1 MKIVFMGTPD
11 LAAEVLD
18 TMMKSGY
25 EVTLAVTQPDRPK
38 GRGKSVIKTPVH
50 ECADRW
56 GIPVFSPVRVKRP
69 EAVERLRE
77 EAPDLIVVAAFG
89 QILSKEI
96 LDLPRLGCVNVHASL
111 LPAYRG
117 AAPIQWAVINGEEKS
132 GVTIMQMD
140 EGLDTGDILLQEE
153 IPLASDETGESLYD
167 KMARLGGELLVKA
180 LPMIEQGTLTPI
192 KQDDSASCYAP
203 MLKKEMG
210 NIDWSMPA
218 VQIERLVRGLNS
230 WPGAYTFMNGKML
243 KIWGAEV
250 CGADACGGAAASG
263 EPAGSEPAGAGAATT
278 GGDTLAGVGSEPGTV
293 VGTDK
298 KKIYV
303 ACGEGVLALTEVQYE
318 GKKRMNTQAF
328 LLGAKVESGQKLT
341 RER

>member
-18 TMMKSGY
+18 TMMKSGC
-25 EVTLAVTQPDRPK
+25 EVTLAVTRPDRPK
-38 GRGKSVIKTPVH
+38 GRGRGVIKTPVH
-50 ECADRW
+50 ECADKW
-56 GIPVFSPVRVKRP
+56 GIPVLSPVRVKRP

-153 IPLASDETGESLYD
+153 ILLDPQETGESLYE
-167 KMARLGGELLVKA
+167 KVAKLGGELLVKA
-180 LPMIEQGTLTPI
+180 LPMIEQGTIVPI
-192 KQDDSASCYAP
+192 KQDDAASCYAP

-210 NIDWSMPA
+210 NIDWSLPA
-218 VQIERLVRGLNS
+218 VQIERLIRGLNS

-250 CGADACGGAAASG
+250 CGNTDA
-263 EPAGSEPAGAGAATT
+263 AGA
-278 GGDTLAGVGSEPGTV
+278 EPGTV

-298 KKIYV
+298 KAIYV
-303 ACGEGVLALTEVQYE
+303 ACGEGTLALTEVQLE
-318 GKKRMNTQAF
+318 AKKRMSSQAF
-328 LLGAKVESGQKLT
+328 LLGVKVEPGQKLT
-341 RER
+341 MER

>member
-18 TMMKSGY
+18 TMMRNGC
-25 EVTLAVTQPDRPK
+25 EVSLAVTQPDRPK
-38 GRGKSVIKTPVH
+38 GRGRGVIKTPVH
-50 ECADRW
+50 ECADKW

-69 EAVERLRE
+69 EAVARLRE

-96 LDLPRLGCVNVHASL
+96 LELPRFGCVNVHASL
-111 LPAYRG
+111 LPKYRG

-153 IPLASDETGESLYD
+153 IPLEANETGESLYN
-167 KMARLGGELLVKA
+167 KMAKLGGTLLVKA
-180 LPMIEQGTLTPI
+180 LPMIEAGTLTPI
-192 KQDDSASCYAP
+192 KQDDEASTYAS

-210 NIDWSMPA
+210 NIDWNMPA
-218 VQIERLVRGLNS
+218 DKIERLVRGLNS

-243 KIWGAEV
+243 KIWASAVADKPVRNLRQLQGQRTGPHRGAV
-250 CGADACGGAAASG
+250 RGQKAHGDAGLFIGRQDRRGTGAHGGALRI
-263 EPAGSEPAGAGAATT
+263 GACWACSADLRRSTVFDKT
-278 GGDTLAGVGSEPGTV
+278 DSRGTA
-293 VGTDK
+293 D
-298 KKIYV
+298 
-303 ACGEGVLALTEVQYE
+303 L
-318 GKKRMNTQAF
+318 
-328 LLGAKVESGQKLT
+328 
-341 RER
+341 

>member
-18 TMMKSGY
+18 TMMKNGC

-38 GRGKSVIKTPVH
+38 GRGKSVIKTPVR

-153 IPLASDETGESLYD
+153 IPLVADETGESLYN
-167 KMARLGGELLVKA
+167 KMAKLGGELLVKA
-180 LPMIEQGTLTPI
+180 LPMIEQGTLTPVR
-192 KQDDSASCYAP
+192 QDDAASCYAP
-203 MLKKEMG
+203 MLQKEMG
-210 NIDWSMPA
+210 NIDWTMPA
-218 VQIERLVRGLNS
+218 VKIERLVRGLNS

-250 CGADACGGAAASG
+250 CGAGGCGGAASAAG
-263 EPAGSEPAGAGAATT
+263 EPSDVPAAGA
-278 GGDTLAGVGSEPGTV
+278 EPGTV

-328 LLGAKVESGQKLT
+328 LLGAKVEPGQKLT

>member
-18 TMMKSGY
+18 TMMKNGC

-153 IPLASDETGESLYD
+153 IPLVADETGESLYN
-167 KMARLGGELLVKA
+167 KMAKLGGELLVKA
-180 LPMIEQGTLTPI
+180 LPMIEQGTLTPVR
-192 KQDDSASCYAP
+192 QDDAASCYAP
-203 MLKKEMG
+203 MLQKEMG
-210 NIDWSMPA
+210 NIDWTMPA
-218 VQIERLVRGLNS
+218 VKIERLVRGLNS

-243 KIWGAEV
+243 KIWRAEV
-250 CGADACGGAAASG
+250 CGAGGCGGAASAAG
-263 EPAGSEPAGAGAATT
+263 EPSDVPAAGA
-278 GGDTLAGVGSEPGTV
+278 EPGTV

-328 LLGAKVESGQKLT
+328 LLGAKVEPGQKLT

>member
-18 TMMKSGY
+18 TMMKNGC

-153 IPLASDETGESLYD
+153 IPLVADETGESLYN
-167 KMARLGGELLVKA
+167 KMAKLGGELLVKA
-180 LPMIEQGTLTPI
+180 LPMIEQGTLTPVR
-192 KQDDSASCYAP
+192 QDDAASCYAP
-203 MLKKEMG
+203 MLQKEMG
-210 NIDWSMPA
+210 NIDWTMPA
-218 VQIERLVRGLNS
+218 VKIERLVRGLNS

-250 CGADACGGAAASG
+250 CGAGVCGGAASAAG
-263 EPAGSEPAGAGAATT
+263 EPSDVPAAGA
-278 GGDTLAGVGSEPGTV
+278 EPGTV

-328 LLGAKVESGQKLT
+328 LLGAKVETGQKLT

>member
-18 TMMKSGY
+18 TMMKNGC

-38 GRGKSVIKTPVH
+38 GRGKSVIKTPVR

-153 IPLASDETGESLYD
+153 IPLFADETGESLYN
-167 KMARLGGELLVKA
+167 KMAKLGGELLVKA
-180 LPMIEQGTLTPI
+180 LPMIEQGTLTPVR
-192 KQDDSASCYAP
+192 QDDAASCYAP
-203 MLKKEMG
+203 MLRKEMG
-210 NIDWSMPA
+210 NIDWTMPA
-218 VQIERLVRGLNS
+218 VKIERLVRGLNS

-250 CGADACGGAAASG
+250 CGAGVCGGAASAAG
-263 EPAGSEPAGAGAATT
+263 EPSDVPAAGA
-278 GGDTLAGVGSEPGTV
+278 EPGTV

-303 ACGEGVLALTEVQYE
+303 SCGEGVLALTEVQYE

-328 LLGAKVESGQKLT
+328 LLGAKVEPGQKLT

>member
-1 MKIVFMGTPD
+1 MRIVFMGTPD
-11 LAAEVLD
+11 LAAEVLE
-18 TMMKSGY
+18 TMMKSGC

-38 GRGKSVIKTPVH
+38 GRGRGVIKTPVH

-56 GIPVFSPVRVKRP
+56 GIPVFSPERVKRP

-96 LDLPRLGCVNVHASL
+96 LDLPRYGCVNVHASL

-117 AAPIQWAVINGEEKS
+117 AAPIQWAVINGETKS

-153 IPLASDETGESLYD
+153 IPLAPGETGESLYN
-167 KMARLGGELLVKA
+167 KMAALGGELLVKA
-180 LPMIEQGTLTPI
+180 LPMIEQGTLTHV
-192 KQDDSASCYAP
+192 KQDDAASCYAP

-210 NIDWSMPA
+210 NIDWTMPA

-243 KIWGAEV
+243 KIWGAELTD
-250 CGADACGGAAASG
+250 GSLSGG
-263 EPAGSEPAGAGAATT
+263 
-278 GGDTLAGVGSEPGTV
+278 EPGTV
-293 VGTDK
+293 TGTDK
-298 KKIYV
+298 SAIYV
-303 ACGEGVLALTEVQYE
+303 ACGKGALALTEVQYE
-318 GKKRMNTQAF
+318 GKKRMSTQAF
-328 LLGAKVESGQKLT
+328 LLGTKVTPGQKLT
-341 RER
+341 KER

>member
-18 TMMKSGY
+18 TMMKNGC

-38 GRGKSVIKTPVH
+38 GRGKSVIKTPVR

-153 IPLASDETGESLYD
+153 IPLVADETGESLYN
-167 KMARLGGELLVKA
+167 KMAKLGGELLVKA
-180 LPMIEQGTLTPI
+180 LPMIEQGTLTPVR
-192 KQDDSASCYAP
+192 QDDAASCYAP
-203 MLKKEMG
+203 MLRKEMG
-210 NIDWSMPA
+210 NIDWTMPA
-218 VQIERLVRGLNS
+218 VKIERLVRGLNS

-250 CGADACGGAAASG
+250 CGAGVCGGAASAAG
-263 EPAGSEPAGAGAATT
+263 EPSDVPA
-278 GGDTLAGVGSEPGTV
+278 AGVEPGTV

-303 ACGEGVLALTEVQYE
+303 SCGEGVLALTEVQYE

-328 LLGAKVESGQKLT
+328 LLGAKVEPGQKLT

>member
-18 TMMKSGY
+18 TMMKNGC

-50 ECADRW
+50 ECADQW

-153 IPLASDETGESLYD
+153 IPLVADETGESLYN
-167 KMARLGGELLVKA
+167 KMAKLGGELLVKA
-180 LPMIEQGTLTPI
+180 LPMIEQETLTPVR
-192 KQDDSASCYAP
+192 QDDAASCYAP
-203 MLKKEMG
+203 MLRKEMG
-210 NIDWSMPA
+210 NIDWTMPA
-218 VQIERLVRGLNS
+218 VKIERLVRGLNS

-250 CGADACGGAAASG
+250 CSAGVCGGAASAAG
-263 EPAGSEPAGAGAATT
+263 EPSDVPAAGA
-278 GGDTLAGVGSEPGTV
+278 EPGTV

-303 ACGEGVLALTEVQYE
+303 AGGEGVLALTEVQYE

-328 LLGAKVESGQKLT
+328 LLGAKVEPGQKLT

>member
-18 TMMKSGY
+18 TMMKNGC

-38 GRGKSVIKTPVH
+38 GRGKSVIKTPVR

-153 IPLASDETGESLYD
+153 IPLVADETGESLYN
-167 KMARLGGELLVKA
+167 KMAKLGGELLVKA
-180 LPMIEQGTLTPI
+180 LPMIEQGTLTPVR
-192 KQDDSASCYAP
+192 QDDAASCYAP
-203 MLKKEMG
+203 MLRKEMG
-210 NIDWSMPA
+210 NIDWTMPA
-218 VQIERLVRGLNS
+218 VKIERLVRGLNS

-250 CGADACGGAAASG
+250 CGAGVCGGAASAAG
-263 EPAGSEPAGAGAATT
+263 EPSDVPAAGA
-278 GGDTLAGVGSEPGTV
+278 EPGTV

-303 ACGEGVLALTEVQYE
+303 SCGEGVLALTEVQYE

-328 LLGAKVESGQKLT
+328 LLGAKVEPGQKLT

>member
-18 TMMKSGY
+18 TMMKNGC

-153 IPLASDETGESLYD
+153 IPLVADETGESLYN
-167 KMARLGGELLVKA
+167 KMAKLGGELLVKA
-180 LPMIEQGTLTPI
+180 LPMIEQGTLTPVR
-192 KQDDSASCYAP
+192 QDDAASSYAP
-203 MLKKEMG
+203 MLRKEMG
-210 NIDWSMPA
+210 NIDWTMPA
-218 VQIERLVRGLNS
+218 VKIERLVRGLNS

-243 KIWGAEV
+243 KIWRAEV
-250 CGADACGGAAASG
+250 CGAGGCGGAASAAG
-263 EPAGSEPAGAGAATT
+263 EPSDVPAAGA
-278 GGDTLAGVGSEPGTV
+278 EPGTV

-328 LLGAKVESGQKLT
+328 LLGAKVEPGQKLT

>member
-1 MKIVFMGTPD
+1 M
-11 LAAEVLD
+11 
-18 TMMKSGY
+18 
-25 EVTLAVTQPDRPK
+25 
-38 GRGKSVIKTPVH
+38 
-50 ECADRW
+50 
-56 GIPVFSPVRVKRP
+56 
-69 EAVERLRE
+69 ERLRE

-153 IPLASDETGESLYD
+153 IPLASDETVESLYN

-180 LPMIEQGTLTPI
+180 LPMIEQGTLTPT

-250 CGADACGGAAASG
+250 CGGEAGG
-263 EPAGSEPAGAGAATT
+263 
-278 GGDTLAGVGSEPGTV
+278 EPGTV

-303 ACGEGVLALTEVQYE
+303 SCGEGVLALTEVQYE

-328 LLGAKVESGQKLT
+328 LLGAKVEPGQKLT

>member
-18 TMMKSGY
+18 TMMKNGC

-38 GRGKSVIKTPVH
+38 GRGKSVIKTPVR

-132 GVTIMQMD
+132 GVTSMQMD

-153 IPLASDETGESLYD
+153 IPLVADETGESLYN
-167 KMARLGGELLVKA
+167 KMAKLGGELLVKA
-180 LPMIEQGTLTPI
+180 LPMIEQGTLTPVR
-192 KQDDSASCYAP
+192 QDDAASCYAP

-210 NIDWSMPA
+210 NIDWTMPA
-218 VQIERLVRGLNS
+218 VKIERLVRGLNS

-250 CGADACGGAAASG
+250 CGAGGCGGAASAAG
-263 EPAGSEPAGAGAATT
+263 EPSDVPAAGA
-278 GGDTLAGVGSEPGTV
+278 EPGTV

-303 ACGEGVLALTEVQYE
+303 SCGEGVLALTEVQYE

-328 LLGAKVESGQKLT
+328 LLGAKVEPGQKLT

>member
-18 TMMKSGY
+18 TMMKSGC

-50 ECADRW
+50 ECADKW

-153 IPLASDETGESLYD
+153 IPLAADETGESLYN
-167 KMARLGGELLVKA
+167 KMASLGGKLLVKA
-180 LPMIEQGTLTPI
+180 LPMIEQGTITPI
-192 KQDDSASCYAP
+192 KQDDAASCYAP

-210 NIDWSMPA
+210 NIDWTMPA
-218 VQIERLVRGLNS
+218 VRIERLVRGLNS

-250 CGADACGGAAASG
+250 CGEEAGAVAASAAETGAVAADAP
-263 EPAGSEPAGAGAATT
+263 EAGA
-278 GGDTLAGVGSEPGTV
+278 EPGTV
-293 VGTDK
+293 VRTDK

-318 GKKRMNTQAF
+318 GKKRMSTQAF
-328 LLGAKVESGQKLT
+328 LLGAKVEPGQKLT

>member
-18 TMMKSGY
+18 TMMKNGC

-38 GRGKSVIKTPVH
+38 GRGKSVIKTPVR

-77 EAPDLIVVAAFG
+77 DAPDLIVVAAFG

-153 IPLASDETGESLYD
+153 IPLFADETGESLYN
-167 KMARLGGELLVKA
+167 KMAKLGGELLVKA
-180 LPMIEQGTLTPI
+180 LPMIEQGTLTPVR
-192 KQDDSASCYAP
+192 QDDAASCYAP
-203 MLKKEMG
+203 MLRKEMG
-210 NIDWSMPA
+210 NIDWTMPA
-218 VQIERLVRGLNS
+218 VKIERLVRGLNS

-250 CGADACGGAAASG
+250 CGAGVCGGAASAAG
-263 EPAGSEPAGAGAATT
+263 EPSDVPAAGA
-278 GGDTLAGVGSEPGTV
+278 EPGTV

-303 ACGEGVLALTEVQYE
+303 SCGEGVLALTEVQYE

-328 LLGAKVESGQKLT
+328 LLGAKVEPGQKLT

>member
-18 TMMKSGY
+18 TMMKSGC

-50 ECADRW
+50 ECADKW

-153 IPLASDETGESLYD
+153 IPLAADETGESLYN
-167 KMARLGGELLVKA
+167 KMASLGGKLLVKA
-180 LPMIEQGTLTPI
+180 LPMIEQGAITPI
-192 KQDDSASCYAP
+192 KQDDAASCYAP

-210 NIDWSMPA
+210 NIDWTMPA
-218 VQIERLVRGLNS
+218 VRIERLVRGLNS

-250 CGADACGGAAASG
+250 CGEEAGAVAASAAETGAVAADAP
-263 EPAGSEPAGAGAATT
+263 EAGA
-278 GGDTLAGVGSEPGTV
+278 EPGTV
-293 VGTDK
+293 VRTDK

-318 GKKRMNTQAF
+318 GKKRMSTQAF
-328 LLGAKVESGQKLT
+328 LLGAKVEPGQKLT

>member
-18 TMMKSGY
+18 TMMRSGC
-25 EVTLAVTQPDRPK
+25 EVSLAVTQPDRPK
-38 GRGKSVIKTPVH
+38 GRGRGVIKTPVH
-50 ECADRW
+50 ECADKW

-96 LDLPRLGCVNVHASL
+96 LDLPRFGCVNVHASL
-111 LPAYRG
+111 LPKYRG

-153 IPLASDETGESLYD
+153 IPLEAGETGESLYN
-167 KMARLGGELLVKA
+167 KMAKLGGELLVKA
-180 LPMIEQGTLTPI
+180 LPMIEEGTLKPV
-192 KQDDSASCYAP
+192 KQDDEASTYAS

-210 NIDWSMPA
+210 CIDWNMPA
-218 VQIERLVRGLNS
+218 DKIERLVRGLNS

-243 KIWGAEV
+243 KIWGSAV
-250 CGADACGGAAASG
+250 TDMQAQG
-263 EPAGSEPAGAGAATT
+263 
-278 GGDTLAGVGSEPGTV
+278 EPGTV
-293 VGTDK
+293 AGTDK
-298 KKIYV
+298 KAIYV
-303 ACGEGVLALTEVQYE
+303 NCKDSVLALTEVQYE
-318 GKKRMNTQAF
+318 GKKRMPVQAF
-328 LLGAKVESGQKLT
+328 LLGARIEEGQKLT
-341 RER
+341 AER

>member
-18 TMMKSGY
+18 TMMKSGC

-140 EGLDTGDILLQEE
+140 KGLDTGDILLQEE
-153 IPLASDETGESLYD
+153 IPLASDETGESLYN

-180 LPMIEQGTLTPI
+180 LPMIEQGTLTPT

-243 KIWGAEV
+243 KIWGAQA
-250 CGADACGGAAASG
+250 GDNAASG
-263 EPAGSEPAGAGAATT
+263 ASDESACEA
-278 GGDTLAGVGSEPGTV
+278 VPGTV
-293 VGTDK
+293 TGTDK
-298 KKIYV
+298 KAIYV
-303 ACGEGVLALTEVQYE
+303 KCGEGVLALTEVQYE
-318 GKKRMNTQAF
+318 GKKRMSAQAF
-328 LLGAKVESGQKLT
+328 LLGARIEPGQLLT
-341 RER
+341 KER

>member
-18 TMMKSGY
+18 TMMRNGC
-25 EVTLAVTQPDRPK
+25 EVSLAVTQPDRPK
-38 GRGKSVIKTPVH
+38 GRGRGVIKTPVH
-50 ECADRW
+50 ECADKW

-69 EAVERLRE
+69 EAVARLRE

-96 LDLPRLGCVNVHASL
+96 LELPRFGCVNVHASL
-111 LPAYRG
+111 LPKYRG

-153 IPLASDETGESLYD
+153 IPLEANETGESLYN
-167 KMARLGGELLVKA
+167 KMAKLGGTLLVKA
-180 LPMIEQGTLTPI
+180 LPMIEAGTLTPV
-192 KQDDSASCYAP
+192 KQDDEASTYAS

-210 NIDWSMPA
+210 NIDWNMPA
-218 VQIERLVRGLNS
+218 DKIERLVRGLNS

-243 KIWGAEV
+243 KIWASAVADKPVQGA
-250 CGADACGGAAASG
+250 
-263 EPAGSEPAGAGAATT
+263 
-278 GGDTLAGVGSEPGTV
+278 PGTV
-293 VGTDK
+293 AGTDK
-298 KKIYV
+298 KAIYV
-303 ACGEGVLALTEVQYE
+303 NCKDSVLALTEVQYE
-318 GKKRMNTQAF
+318 GKKRMATQAF
-328 LLGAKVESGQKLT
+328 LLGARIDEGQALT
-341 RER
+341 AER